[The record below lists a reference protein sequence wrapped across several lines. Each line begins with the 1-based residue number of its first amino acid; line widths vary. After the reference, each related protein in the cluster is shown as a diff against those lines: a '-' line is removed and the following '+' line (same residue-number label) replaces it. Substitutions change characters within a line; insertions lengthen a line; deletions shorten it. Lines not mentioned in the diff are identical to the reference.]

1 MAEYLRLL
9 PTLLYILGVFG
20 LVFAVVA
27 TVANRARGQKGVW
40 LVWGVY
46 LALVTGSCII
56 GLSRIAT
63 PDAGSAARLVY
74 YAAVALAS
82 VGFPLWCAARALL
95 VLAARSPKVR
105 EHWQVVGAWLAS
117 VATAP
122 VGLLLMLGVDR
133 VAAALQ
139 WSPFTS

>member
-9 PTLLYILGVFG
+9 PTLLYILAVFG

-27 TVANRARGQKGVW
+27 TVARRVRGRNGVW
-40 LVWGVY
+40 MVWGVY

-63 PDAGSAARLVY
+63 PDAGSAARFVY

-95 VLAARSPKVR
+95 VLGARNPAVR
-105 EHWQVVGAWLAS
+105 EHWQVVGAWLAGI
-117 VATAP
+117 VTAP
-122 VGLLLMLGVDR
+122 VGLLLMFGVDR
-133 VAAALQ
+133 VAAAFQ

>member
-1 MAEYLRLL
+1 MARSIRPAYRPTRSPEIAMSEYLRLL
-9 PTLLYILGVFG
+9 PTLLYIVAVFG

-27 TVANRARGQKGVW
+27 TVAKRVRGHGGVW

-63 PDAGSAARLVY
+63 PEAGGAARVLY

-82 VGFPLWCAARALL
+82 VGFPL
-95 VLAARSPKVR
+95 
-105 EHWQVVGAWLAS
+105 
-117 VATAP
+117 
-122 VGLLLMLGVDR
+122 
-133 VAAALQ
+133 
-139 WSPFTS
+139 